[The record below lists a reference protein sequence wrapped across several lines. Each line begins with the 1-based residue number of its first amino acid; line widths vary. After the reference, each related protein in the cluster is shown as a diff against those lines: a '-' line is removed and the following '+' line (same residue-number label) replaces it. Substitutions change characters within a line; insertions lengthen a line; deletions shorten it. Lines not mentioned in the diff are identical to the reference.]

1 MEIVAPCV
9 VSLTWKLSD
18 GQNRPIDELVEPV
31 EFFFGGDDLLAKVEE
46 VLAGHR
52 AGDSLQLHLE
62 PEHAF
67 GEYRAELVCFED
79 RQLFPEPLEAGM
91 AFEGL
96 PEGHATPGMPADAIY
111 VVTEIYP
118 GHVVL
123 DGNHP
128 LAGMALRLDIRVR
141 EVREASD
148 EEIEARTV
156 GNAPLAL
163 PARGGSA
170 LH

>member
-1 MEIVAPCV
+1 
-9 VSLTWKLSD
+9 
-18 GQNRPIDELVEPV
+18 
-31 EFFFGGDDLLAKVEE
+31 
-46 VLAGHR
+46 
-52 AGDSLQLHLE
+52 
-62 PEHAF
+62 
-67 GEYRAELVCFED
+67 
-79 RQLFPEPLEAGM
+79 
-91 AFEGL
+91 
-96 PEGHATPGMPADAIY
+96 
-111 VVTEIYP
+111 VTEIYP